1 MIALIEKWFER
12 GLWASRLVVLAAVFA
27 SLASSFALFF
37 ITSVDVVTLIA
48 HLVDYIGLDEAARS
62 ALRLD
67 AVGHIVNAVDGYLL
81 ATILLI
87 FALGLYELF
96 ISKIDPAENSSRSSK
111 VLYIKSLDDL
121 KDKLAKVILMIL
133 VVTYFEHTIQTE
145 FSTPLDLIYFAL
157 GIALVSLAL
166 FLAHKS
172 AIKKSDKESKNESK
186 NESEKEGV

>member
-1 MIALIEKWFER
+1 MIALLEKWFER

-37 ITSVDVVTLIA
+37 ITSVDVVTLIM
-48 HLVDYIGLDEAARS
+48 HLVDYIGLDATARA
-62 ALRLD
+62 ALRLE

-111 VLYIKSLDDL
+111 VLFIN
-121 KDKLAKVILMIL
+121 LMRFRTN
-133 VVTYFEHTIQTE
+133 V
-145 FSTPLDLIYFAL
+145 
-157 GIALVSLAL
+157 
-166 FLAHKS
+166 
-172 AIKKSDKESKNESK
+172 
-186 NESEKEGV
+186 